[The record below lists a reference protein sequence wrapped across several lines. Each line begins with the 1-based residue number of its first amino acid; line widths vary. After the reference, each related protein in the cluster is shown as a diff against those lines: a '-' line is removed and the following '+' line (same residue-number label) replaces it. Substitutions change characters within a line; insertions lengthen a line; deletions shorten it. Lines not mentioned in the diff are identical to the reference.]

1 MDRVTKYQRVLLK
14 DVTLLECGVAE
25 SASSLFKSNKGHYCV
40 RFNYRVNDVSG
51 YYHMFRSTNLRFFN
65 NMAVVIRNEE
75 EEIGECCFFTRPFS
89 NFCLESLRSI
99 CEAFMV
105 AIELAGLP
113 HIPYAQGS
121 KLERRK
127 SKIVSSDHPSSN
139 VYLDI
144 VGLPHLT
151 RNVSEGQLLALK
163 SAGTKALSNVTQQF
177 SKLNKLGT
185 PFKNV
190 RSKHAKF
197 TIGFGAKQDS
207 SSESDEEEYENSIFQ
222 PNEESGSLHYAT
234 DSSSSVVEEGVELT
248 EDSMVSSKKSE
259 DAFLPSVGIV
269 MGSQNETES
278 VQGECEKNFC
288 TVQKFALLKKTS
300 SIKTSSSTEI
310 GNIKRPRNSFQKTM
324 VLVNLVIG
332 AGSGGR
338 GCGHCSNHTHFLHH
352 FF

>member
-1 MDRVTKYQRVLLK
+1 
-14 DVTLLECGVAE
+14 
-25 SASSLFKSNKGHYCV
+25 
-40 RFNYRVNDVSG
+40 
-51 YYHMFRSTNLRFFN
+51 
-65 NMAVVIRNEE
+65 
-75 EEIGECCFFTRPFS
+75 
-89 NFCLESLRSI
+89 
-99 CEAFMV
+99 MV

-113 HIPYAQGS
+113 QIPYAQGS
-121 KLERRK
+121 KLDRRK

-197 TIGFGAKQDS
+197 TIGFGTKQDS

-222 PNEESGSLHYAT
+222 PNEESGSLQYAT

-248 EDSMVSSKKSE
+248 EDSVLPSKKSE

-278 VQGECEKNFC
+278 VQGKGVGVKGF
-288 TVQKFALLKKTS
+288 
-300 SIKTSSSTEI
+300 
-310 GNIKRPRNSFQKTM
+310 
-324 VLVNLVIG
+324 
-332 AGSGGR
+332 
-338 GCGHCSNHTHFLHH
+338 
-352 FF
+352 